1 MELQKKLGVEISNLF
16 SCPSS
21 FFRKETNK
29 EKAGEVYRGVLGI
42 ILCYLLEWY
51 ADMAW
56 AGGECVVA
64 L

>member
-1 MELQKKLGVEISNLF
+1 MEISNLF